1 MLGIAMAAIFLKRGQ
16 EKTEIF
22 PSIFMAESRFNTRK
36 TESMQLTPWQRKVA
50 QATPPIPID
59 RHFTK
64 RISTRIL
71 ALEEKARK

>member
-50 QATPPIPID
+50 QATPDTSI
-59 RHFTK
+59 
-64 RISTRIL
+64 
-71 ALEEKARK
+71 